1 MLAVKQEMA
10 SPLTDFM
17 NRRATL
23 FLFSPDFGLA
33 GAREAAQ
40 IMGVLLR
47 CDEARTSAEV
57 ERYRAH
63 ADESPS
69 TSGVGAPRRRLWL
82 TVCDV
87 PEPSRAP
94 IDQTPSRRSIRS
106 RPASEGAIA

>member
-40 IMGVLLR
+40 IMGVLL
-47 CDEARTSAEV
+47 RTSAEV